1 MKSGVQHKLL
11 TMQETADLLRIP
23 LGTLRDWRNQGK
35 GPKGTRN
42 GKRVLYLLADVER
55 YIDDTFGGAA

>member
-1 MKSGVQHKLL
+1 MKSGEKYKLL
-11 TMQETADLLRIP
+11 TMRETADLLRVP
-23 LGTLRDWRNQGK
+23 LGTLRDWRKQGK

-42 GKRVLYLLADVER
+42 GKRVLYLFADVER